1 MTRYEREL
9 QVKEYTLN
17 TWENAFTVF
26 VEGEEVHGTKAV
38 ERAIKV
44 MNAIDPDFTNKLIND
59 EVSATIETSA
69 NVITVYHG
77 THENLTTFIN
87 REVKNYDSIGT
98 YFTSNK
104 QYANMLYGKNV
115 VAANITL
122 NNPLIVN
129 NVNDLES
136 FDKVFY
142 DRSLTT
148 VSFSNINKLLLD
160 TNYIN
165 ALRNKLI
172 NDGYD
177 GIVFQDSR
185 IDLAPGDKESHS
197 VYIVF
202 NTNNVQ
208 VIQ

>member
-1 MTRYEREL
+1 LTRYEREL

-17 TWENAFTVF
+17 AWENAFTVF
-26 VEGEEVHGTKAV
+26 VEGEEVHGTKEV

-44 MNAIDPDFTNKLIND
+44 MNAIDPEFTNKLITD
-59 EVSATIETSA
+59 EVSCTKEES
-69 NVITVYHG
+69 VITVYHG
-77 THENLTTFIN
+77 THEELTTFIN

-104 QYANMLYGKNV
+104 QYANMLYGKNI

-122 NNPLIVN
+122 NNPLIVS
-129 NVNDLES
+129 NVTDCES
-136 FDKVFY
+136 FDRVFY
-142 DRSLTT
+142 DQSLAT
-148 VSFSNINKLLLD
+148 VSFNNINKLLLD

-172 NDGYD
+172 NEGYD

-185 IDLAPGDKESHS
+185 IDLAPGDKENHS

-202 NTNNVQ
+202 NANNIQ